1 MILLYNATAMADC
14 YYDEDDDGMCLV
26 ETFAP
31 FCDHRN
37 HALWPQPSR
46 APTKSWTQETR
57 KTETQLSVAWHRTIT
72 ETWWLQTF
80 QAKESPSCRSSNT
93 LISCNFLQL
102 NLPQIWMF
110 FFYMKT
116 EKGTQTYTNTVRYK
130 WWLKPRQKIRSSVRV
145 CALEREGAA
154 GSFDFPRVAAHNVLW
169 RNIPTLSTNKAQ
181 NLNAQDILWK
191 HKSGYHGSQSHEAT
205 YCGSSGKNRQ
215 SFMRCCLLWSTAAH
229 KHHQYCQNQIWSNQE
244 K

>member
-1 MILLYNATAMADC
+1 MVLSLLLHDCNPFLGDDFWFHPPDCDLCLIVIMMKMMLVLGCTRLWLLKPLLSTACEYTGRMLRGHHEGGCGDDLWSMMYDHIDDYLMILLYNAAAMADC

-72 ETWWLQTF
+72 ETRWLQTF

-93 LISCNFLQL
+93 LPLRWFH
-102 NLPQIWMF
+102 
-110 FFYMKT
+110 
-116 EKGTQTYTNTVRYK
+116 
-130 WWLKPRQKIRSSVRV
+130 
-145 CALEREGAA
+145 
-154 GSFDFPRVAAHNVLW
+154 VA
-169 RNIPTLSTNKAQ
+169 
-181 NLNAQDILWK
+181 
-191 HKSGYHGSQSHEAT
+191 
-205 YCGSSGKNRQ
+205 
-215 SFMRCCLLWSTAAH
+215 F
-229 KHHQYCQNQIWSNQE
+229 
-244 K
+244 